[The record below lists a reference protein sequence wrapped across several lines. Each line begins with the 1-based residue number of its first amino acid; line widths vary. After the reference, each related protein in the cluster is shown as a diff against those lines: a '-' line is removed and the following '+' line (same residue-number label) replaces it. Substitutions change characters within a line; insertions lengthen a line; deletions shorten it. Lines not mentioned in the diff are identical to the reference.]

1 LQEKVEPYLPFY
13 IGCDTNKGKL
23 IGIGKQVVETES
35 EDNQIIVHD
44 IEADDFSVRPRL
56 IRLSSLSG
64 AESQELIRLGFS
76 IGRPKGYSFAPEA
89 FLYLLSLH
97 VDLFGLI
104 DKGLAEEKSRF

>member
-1 LQEKVEPYLPFY
+1 LREKVEQYLPFY
-13 IGCDTNKGKL
+13 IGCNTNKGKL
-23 IGIGKQVVETES
+23 IGIRKHLVETET
-35 EDNQIIVHD
+35 DDHQIIVHD
-44 IEADDFSVRPRL
+44 TEADDFSVRPYL
-56 IRLSSLSG
+56 TRLSSLSG
-64 AESQELIRLGFS
+64 AQSQELIRLGFS